1 MIDLYCERL
10 EPGLLAE
17 PLNALTNG
25 AFLVAAWR
33 LKRLARRGDGNDR
46 GVLALAA
53 LALAIGV
60 GSSLFHT
67 FATGWALAADV
78 LPILLFQLL
87 FLLLYLRRRAGL
99 ALAPAAGLCLA
110 FLLACLA
117 GRGFPGVLNGSLAYA
132 PTLAVLAL
140 LAWHQLHSR
149 QSWLLLEATGLFS
162 LSLLLRSLDN
172 ALCPHWPIGT
182 HLFWHL
188 LNAAVLVL
196 SGRAVV
202 TPARTHPECLAAQQ
216 TGAESTDGRSKQ
228 PAQAAGHPEK
238 TPWLMVPR
246 RSVGSC
252 PAP

>member
-10 EPGLLAE
+10 EAGLLAE
-17 PLNALTNG
+17 PLNAVTNG

-33 LKRLARRGDGNDR
+33 LQRLARRGDGSDR
-46 GVLALAA
+46 GVLVLAA
-53 LALAIGV
+53 LALAIGI

-78 LPILLFQLL
+78 VPILLFQLL
-87 FLLLYLRRRAGL
+87 FLLLYLRRQAGL
-99 ALAPAAGLCLA
+99 GAAPAAGLCLA

-117 GRGFPGVLNGSLAYA
+117 GRSAPALLNGSLAYA

-140 LAWHQLHSR
+140 LSWHQRHTQ
-149 QSWLLLEATGLFS
+149 QSGLLLAATGLFS

-172 ALCPHWPIGT
+172 ALCPLWPIGT

-196 SGRAVV
+196 SGQALV
-202 TPARTHPECLAAQQ
+202 
-216 TGAESTDGRSKQ
+216 
-228 PAQAAGHPEK
+228 AAGRNNGSISAG
-238 TPWLMVPR
+238 R
-246 RSVGSC
+246 R
-252 PAP
+252 

>member
-1 MIDLYCERL
+1 VAGIDLYCERL
-10 EPGLLAE
+10 GQGLLAE
-17 PLNALTNG
+17 PLNAITNG

-33 LKRLARRGDGNDR
+33 LERLACRGGGSDR

-53 LALAIGV
+53 LALAIGI
-60 GSSLFHT
+60 GSGLFNT

-78 LPILLFQLL
+78 IPILLFQLL

-99 ALAPAAGLCLA
+99 APLPAAGLCLA

-117 GRGFPGVLNGSLAYA
+117 VRGLPPLLNGSLLYA

-140 LAWHQLHSR
+140 LAWHQRRS
-149 QSWLLLEATGLFS
+149 QGSWLLVGTTGLFS

-172 ALCPHWPIGT
+172 ALCSLWPIGT

-202 TPARTHPECLAAQQ
+202 
-216 TGAESTDGRSKQ
+216 
-228 PAQAAGHPEK
+228 AAGRNNGPISA
-238 TPWLMVPR
+238 VR
-246 RSVGSC
+246 R
-252 PAP
+252 

>member
-1 MIDLYCERL
+1 MAVLDLYCERL
-10 EPGLLAE
+10 GPGLLAE
-17 PLNALTNG
+17 PLNAVTNG

-33 LKRLARRGDGNDR
+33 LASLARSRGQSDR
-46 GVLALAA
+46 GMLALAA
-53 LALAIGV
+53 LALAIGI

-140 LAWHQLHSR
+140 LAGHQLRQKHSA
-149 QSWLLLEATGLFS
+149 LLLAATGLFS
-162 LSLLLRSLDN
+162 LSLLLRSVDN
-172 ALCPHWPIGT
+172 ALCPLVPIGT

-188 LNAAVLVL
+188 FNAEVLVL
-196 SGRAVV
+196 SGRALLASQQNAGAI
-202 TPARTHPECLAAQQ
+202 PA
-216 TGAESTDGRSKQ
+216 GR
-228 PAQAAGHPEK
+228 
-238 TPWLMVPR
+238 R
-246 RSVGSC
+246 
-252 PAP
+252 

>member
-1 MIDLYCERL
+1 VAVLDLYCERL
-10 EPGLLAE
+10 GPGLLAE
-17 PLNALTNG
+17 PLNAVTNG

-33 LKRLARRGDGNDR
+33 LASLAHSRSGPKAQAGSDR

-140 LAWHQLHSR
+140 LAGHQLRQKHSA
-149 QSWLLLEATGLFS
+149 LLLAATGLFS
-162 LSLLLRSLDN
+162 LSLLLRSVDN
-172 ALCPHWPIGT
+172 ALCPLVPIGT

-188 LNAAVLVL
+188 FNAEVLVL
-196 SGRAVV
+196 SGRALLASQQNVGPL
-202 TPARTHPECLAAQQ
+202 PAC
-216 TGAESTDGRSKQ
+216 
-228 PAQAAGHPEK
+228 
-238 TPWLMVPR
+238 R
-246 RSVGSC
+246 R
-252 PAP
+252 

>member
-1 MIDLYCERL
+1 MAVLDLYCERL
-10 EPGLLAE
+10 GPGLLAE
-17 PLNALTNG
+17 PLNAITNG

-33 LKRLARRGDGNDR
+33 LANLARGDR

-87 FLLLYLRRRAGL
+87 FLLLYLRRQVGL
-99 ALAPAAGLCLA
+99 GAAPAAGLCLA

-117 GRGFPGVLNGSLAYA
+117 GRSAPAVLNGSLAYA

-140 LAWHQLHSR
+140 LAWHQLRQEHSA
-149 QSWLLLEATGLFS
+149 QLLAATGLFS
-162 LSLLLRSLDN
+162 LSLLLRSVDN
-172 ALCPHWPIGT
+172 ALCPLFPIGT

-196 SGRAVV
+196 SGRALLASQQNAGAI
-202 TPARTHPECLAAQQ
+202 PA
-216 TGAESTDGRSKQ
+216 GR
-228 PAQAAGHPEK
+228 
-238 TPWLMVPR
+238 R
-246 RSVGSC
+246 
-252 PAP
+252 

>member
-1 MIDLYCERL
+1 MAVLDLYCERL
-10 EPGLLAE
+10 GPGLLAE
-17 PLNALTNG
+17 PLNAITNG

-33 LKRLARRGDGNDR
+33 LANLARGDR

-60 GSSLFHT
+60 GSGLFHT

-87 FLLLYLRRRAGL
+87 FLLLYLRRQVGL
-99 ALAPAAGLCLA
+99 GAAPAAGLCLA

-117 GRGFPGVLNGSLAYA
+117 GRGFPGMLNGSLAYA

-140 LAWHQLHSR
+140 LAWHQLRQQHSE
-149 QSWLLLEATGLFS
+149 LLLAATGLFS
-162 LSLLLRSLDN
+162 LSLLLRSVDN
-172 ALCPHWPIGT
+172 ALCPLFPIGT

-196 SGRAVV
+196 SGRALLASQQNEVFI
-202 TPARTHPECLAAQQ
+202 PA
-216 TGAESTDGRSKQ
+216 GR
-228 PAQAAGHPEK
+228 
-238 TPWLMVPR
+238 R
-246 RSVGSC
+246 
-252 PAP
+252 

>member
-1 MIDLYCERL
+1 VIDLYCERL

-33 LKRLARRGDGNDR
+33 LQRLARRGDGSDR

-53 LALAIGV
+53 LALAIGI

-78 LPILLFQLL
+78 VPILLFQLL
-87 FLLLYLRRRAGL
+87 FLLLYLRRRVGL
-99 ALAPAAGLCLA
+99 GAAPAAGLCLA

-117 GRGFPGVLNGSLAYA
+117 GRSAPALLNGSLAYA

-140 LAWHQLHSR
+140 LAWHQLR
-149 QSWLLLEATGLFS
+149 TQQSGLLLGATGLFS

-172 ALCPHWPIGT
+172 ALCPLWPIGT

-196 SGRAVV
+196 SGQALLACERNNEWI
-202 TPARTHPECLAAQQ
+202 PA
-216 TGAESTDGRSKQ
+216 GR
-228 PAQAAGHPEK
+228 
-238 TPWLMVPR
+238 R
-246 RSVGSC
+246 
-252 PAP
+252 

>member
-1 MIDLYCERL
+1 VAVLDLYCERL
-10 EPGLLAE
+10 GPGLLAE

-33 LKRLARRGDGNDR
+33 LAGLARRGGRSDR

-53 LALAIGV
+53 LAMAIGI

-78 LPILLFQLL
+78 VPILLFQLL
-87 FLLLYLRRRAGL
+87 FLLLYLRRLLGL
-99 ALAPAAGLCLA
+99 GAAPAAGICLA

-117 GRGFPGVLNGSLAYA
+117 GRSVPAALNGSLAYA

-140 LAWHQLHSR
+140 LGWHQLHSR
-149 QSWLLLEATGLFS
+149 QSWLLLAATGLFS

-188 LNAAVLVL
+188 LNAGVLVL
-196 SGRAVV
+196 SGWALL
-202 TPARTHPECLAAQQ
+202 TSEQN
-216 TGAESTDGRSKQ
+216 AETFCAGR
-228 PAQAAGHPEK
+228 
-238 TPWLMVPR
+238 R
-246 RSVGSC
+246 
-252 PAP
+252 

>member
-1 MIDLYCERL
+1 VAGIDLYCERL
-10 EPGLLAE
+10 GPGLLAE
-17 PLNALTNG
+17 PLNAVTNG

-33 LKRLARRGDGNDR
+33 LASLARGDR

-140 LAWHQLHSR
+140 LAWHQLRSR
-149 QSWLLLEATGLFS
+149 QSWLLVGATGLFS

-172 ALCPHWPIGT
+172 ALCPIWPIGT

-196 SGRAVV
+196 SGQALV
-202 TPARTHPECLAAQQ
+202 
-216 TGAESTDGRSKQ
+216 
-228 PAQAAGHPEK
+228 AAGRDNA
-238 TPWLMVPR
+238 VISAGR
-246 RSVGSC
+246 R
-252 PAP
+252 

>member
-1 MIDLYCERL
+1 MAVLDLYCERL
-10 EPGLLAE
+10 GPGLLAE
-17 PLNALTNG
+17 PLNAVTNG

-33 LKRLARRGDGNDR
+33 LAQLAHSRSGPKDQAGSDR

-140 LAWHQLHSR
+140 LAWHQL
-149 QSWLLLEATGLFS
+149 
-162 LSLLLRSLDN
+162 RSLDN
-172 ALCPHWPIGT
+172 ALCPIWPIGT

-196 SGRAVV
+196 SGQALV
-202 TPARTHPECLAAQQ
+202 
-216 TGAESTDGRSKQ
+216 
-228 PAQAAGHPEK
+228 AAGRDNA
-238 TPWLMVPR
+238 VISAGR
-246 RSVGSC
+246 R
-252 PAP
+252 

>member
-1 MIDLYCERL
+1 MAMLDLYCERL
-10 EPGLLAE
+10 GPGLLAE
-17 PLNALTNG
+17 PLNAITNG

-33 LKRLARRGDGNDR
+33 LASLARSRGHSDR
-46 GVLALAA
+46 GMLALAA

-67 FATGWALAADV
+67 VATGWALAADV

-140 LAWHQLHSR
+140 LAWHQLR
-149 QSWLLLEATGLFS
+149 REQSALLLAATGLFS
-162 LSLLLRSLDN
+162 LSLLLRSVDN
-172 ALCPHWPIGT
+172 ALCPLFPIGT

-188 LNAAVLVL
+188 FNAEVLVL
-196 SGRAVV
+196 SGRALLASQQNDGAI
-202 TPARTHPECLAAQQ
+202 PA
-216 TGAESTDGRSKQ
+216 GR
-228 PAQAAGHPEK
+228 
-238 TPWLMVPR
+238 R
-246 RSVGSC
+246 
-252 PAP
+252 

>member
-1 MIDLYCERL
+1 MAGIDLYCERL
-10 EPGLLAE
+10 GPGLLAE
-17 PLNALTNG
+17 PLNAVTNG

-33 LKRLARRGDGNDR
+33 LASLARGDR

-67 FATGWALAADV
+67 FATGWALAAAV
-78 LPILLFQLL
+78 LPIPLFQLL

-117 GRGFPGVLNGSLAYA
+117 GRSWPTVLNGSLAYA
-132 PTLAVLAL
+132 PTLLVLAL
-140 LAWHQLHSR
+140 LAWHQQRRGEPASLG
-149 QSWLLLEATGLFS
+149 WACGLFS

-172 ALCPHWPIGT
+172 QFCALWPIGT

-196 SGRAVV
+196 SGMAVE
-202 TPARTHPECLAAQQ
+202 RGHQR
-216 TGAESTDGRSKQ
+216 SGRNNGTIH
-228 PAQAAGHPEK
+228 AG
-238 TPWLMVPR
+238 R
-246 RSVGSC
+246 R
-252 PAP
+252 

>member
-1 MIDLYCERL
+1 MAMLDLYCERL
-10 EPGLLAE
+10 GPGLLAE
-17 PLNALTNG
+17 PLNAITNG

-33 LKRLARRGDGNDR
+33 LASLARSRGQSDR
-46 GVLALAA
+46 GMLALAA
-53 LALAIGV
+53 LALAIGI

-87 FLLLYLRRRAGL
+87 FLLLYLRRQVGL
-99 ALAPAAGLCLA
+99 PFAPAAGLCLA

-117 GRGFPGVLNGSLAYA
+117 GRSAPAVLNGSLAYA

-140 LAWHQLHSR
+140 LAWHQR
-149 QSWLLLEATGLFS
+149 RTQQSGLLLGATGLFS

-172 ALCPHWPIGT
+172 ALCPLWPIGT

-196 SGRAVV
+196 SGQALV
-202 TPARTHPECLAAQQ
+202 
-216 TGAESTDGRSKQ
+216 
-228 PAQAAGHPEK
+228 AAGRNNGSISAG
-238 TPWLMVPR
+238 R
-246 RSVGSC
+246 R
-252 PAP
+252 

>member
-1 MIDLYCERL
+1 VAVLDLYCERL
-10 EPGLLAE
+10 GPGLLAE
-17 PLNALTNG
+17 PLNAVTNG

-33 LKRLARRGDGNDR
+33 LAQLAHSRSGPKDQAGSDR

-67 FATGWALAADV
+67 FATDWALAADV

-140 LAWHQLHSR
+140 LAWHQLRSL
-149 QSWLLLEATGLFS
+149 QSWLLVGATGLFS

-172 ALCPHWPIGT
+172 ALCPIWPIGT

-196 SGRAVV
+196 SGQALV
-202 TPARTHPECLAAQQ
+202 
-216 TGAESTDGRSKQ
+216 
-228 PAQAAGHPEK
+228 AAGRDNA
-238 TPWLMVPR
+238 VISAGR
-246 RSVGSC
+246 R
-252 PAP
+252 

>member
-1 MIDLYCERL
+1 MAMLDLYCERL
-10 EPGLLAE
+10 GPGLLAE
-17 PLNALTNG
+17 PLNAITNG

-33 LKRLARRGDGNDR
+33 LASLARSRGHSDR
-46 GVLALAA
+46 GMLALAA
-53 LALAIGV
+53 LALAIGI

-140 LAWHQLHSR
+140 LAGHQLRQEHSA
-149 QSWLLLEATGLFS
+149 LLLAATGLFS

-172 ALCPHWPIGT
+172 ALCPIWPIGT

-196 SGRAVV
+196 SGQALV
-202 TPARTHPECLAAQQ
+202 
-216 TGAESTDGRSKQ
+216 
-228 PAQAAGHPEK
+228 AAGRDNA
-238 TPWLMVPR
+238 VISAGR
-246 RSVGSC
+246 R
-252 PAP
+252 

>member
-25 AFLVAAWR
+25 AFLVAAWW
-33 LKRLARRGDGNDR
+33 LQRLARRSGGSDR

-53 LALAIGV
+53 LALAIGI
-60 GSSLFHT
+60 GSGLFHT

-78 LPILLFQLL
+78 VPILLFQLL
-87 FLLLYLRRRAGL
+87 FLLLYLRRQVGL
-99 ALAPAAGLCLA
+99 GTAPAAGLCLA

-117 GRGFPGVLNGSLAYA
+117 GRSAPALLNGSLAYA

-140 LAWHQLHSR
+140 LGWHQRHTQRSG
-149 QSWLLLEATGLFS
+149 LLLGATGLFS

-172 ALCPHWPIGT
+172 ALCPLWPIGT

-196 SGRAVV
+196 SGQAL
-202 TPARTHPECLAAQQ
+202 LAA
-216 TGAESTDGRSKQ
+216 GRNNGPIS
-228 PAQAAGHPEK
+228 AGRP
-238 TPWLMVPR
+238 
-246 RSVGSC
+246 
-252 PAP
+252 

>member
-25 AFLVAAWR
+25 AFLVAAWW
-33 LKRLARRGDGNDR
+33 LQRLARRSGGSDR

-53 LALAIGV
+53 LALAIGI
-60 GSSLFHT
+60 GSGLFHT

-78 LPILLFQLL
+78 VPILLFQLL
-87 FLLLYLRRRAGL
+87 FLLLYLRRQVGL
-99 ALAPAAGLCLA
+99 PSAPAAGLCLA

-117 GRGFPGVLNGSLAYA
+117 GRSVPAALNGSLAYA

-140 LAWHQLHSR
+140 LGWHQLHSR
-149 QSWLLLEATGLFS
+149 QSWLLLAATGLFS

-172 ALCPHWPIGT
+172 ALCPLWPIGT

-196 SGRAVV
+196 SGQAL
-202 TPARTHPECLAAQQ
+202 LAA
-216 TGAESTDGRSKQ
+216 GRNNGPIS
-228 PAQAAGHPEK
+228 AGRP
-238 TPWLMVPR
+238 
-246 RSVGSC
+246 
-252 PAP
+252 

>member
-1 MIDLYCERL
+1 MAVLDLYCERL
-10 EPGLLAE
+10 GPGLLAE
-17 PLNALTNG
+17 PLNAITNG

-33 LKRLARRGDGNDR
+33 LASLARGDR

-117 GRGFPGVLNGSLAYA
+117 GRDFPGVLNGSLAYA
-132 PTLAVLAL
+132 PTLAVLAV
-140 LAWHQLHSR
+140 LAWHQLR
-149 QSWLLLEATGLFS
+149 QEQSALLLAATGLFS

-172 ALCPHWPIGT
+172 ALCPLFPIGT

-188 LNAAVLVL
+188 FNAAVLVL
-196 SGRAVV
+196 SGRALLASQQNGGAI
-202 TPARTHPECLAAQQ
+202 PA
-216 TGAESTDGRSKQ
+216 GR
-228 PAQAAGHPEK
+228 
-238 TPWLMVPR
+238 R
-246 RSVGSC
+246 
-252 PAP
+252 

>member
-1 MIDLYCERL
+1 
-10 EPGLLAE
+10 
-17 PLNALTNG
+17 
-25 AFLVAAWR
+25 
-33 LKRLARRGDGNDR
+33 
-46 GVLALAA
+46 
-53 LALAIGV
+53 
-60 GSSLFHT
+60 
-67 FATGWALAADV
+67 V

-140 LAWHQLHSR
+140 LAWHQLRSL
-149 QSWLLLEATGLFS
+149 QPWLLVGATGLFS

-172 ALCPHWPIGT
+172 ALCPIWPIGT

-196 SGRAVV
+196 SGQALV
-202 TPARTHPECLAAQQ
+202 
-216 TGAESTDGRSKQ
+216 
-228 PAQAAGHPEK
+228 AAGRDNA
-238 TPWLMVPR
+238 VISAGR
-246 RSVGSC
+246 R
-252 PAP
+252 

>member
-1 MIDLYCERL
+1 VIDLYCERL

-25 AFLVAAWR
+25 AFLVAAWW
-33 LKRLARRGDGNDR
+33 LQRLARRDTGCDR

-53 LALAIGV
+53 LALAIGI
-60 GSSLFHT
+60 GSGLFHT

-78 LPILLFQLL
+78 VPILLFQLL
-87 FLLLYLRRRAGL
+87 FLLLYLRRQVGL
-99 ALAPAAGLCLA
+99 GAAPAAGLCLA

-117 GRGFPGVLNGSLAYA
+117 GRSAPALLNGSLAYA

-140 LAWHQLHSR
+140 LGWHQRHTRRSA
-149 QSWLLLEATGLFS
+149 LLLGATGLFS

-196 SGRAVV
+196 SGQ
-202 TPARTHPECLAAQQ
+202 TLLAA
-216 TGAESTDGRSKQ
+216 GRNNGPIS
-228 PAQAAGHPEK
+228 AGRP
-238 TPWLMVPR
+238 
-246 RSVGSC
+246 
-252 PAP
+252 

>member
-1 MIDLYCERL
+1 MAMLDLYCERL
-10 EPGLLAE
+10 GPGLLAE
-17 PLNALTNG
+17 PLNAITNG

-33 LKRLARRGDGNDR
+33 LASLARSRGQSDR
-46 GVLALAA
+46 GMLALAA
-53 LALAIGV
+53 LALAIGI

-140 LAWHQLHSR
+140 LAWHQLRSL
-149 QSWLLLEATGLFS
+149 QSWLLVGATGLFS

-172 ALCPHWPIGT
+172 ALCPIWPIGT

-196 SGRAVV
+196 SGQALV
-202 TPARTHPECLAAQQ
+202 
-216 TGAESTDGRSKQ
+216 
-228 PAQAAGHPEK
+228 AAGRDNA
-238 TPWLMVPR
+238 VISAGR
-246 RSVGSC
+246 R
-252 PAP
+252 